1 MIAANATV
9 DLRAINK
16 AEAHIKESPALIN
29 NAMKMVRRRG
39 LKRLRERTQAMPEQ
53 SPLPFIWSLD
63 PKAQARARAY
73 WFAVRVPRGSKG
85 GRYKRRGKAGGLI
98 TKWELLFELTRDE
111 GSITLVNIGEGA
123 QYVYG
128 PRQVPSHTAS
138 GWINKDTL
146 AQTEGQWLLNETREL
161 FYTVGHP
168 FGGIPQ

>member
-1 MIAANATV
+1 MITANATV
-9 DLRAINK
+9 DLRPINK
-16 AEAHIKESPALIN
+16 AEAHIKESPALIS
-29 NAMKMVRRRG
+29 NAMKILRRRA
-39 LKRLRERTQAMPEQ
+39 LKRLRERTQDMPEQ

-98 TKWELLFELTRDE
+98 TKWEYLFELTRDE
-111 GSITLVNIGEGA
+111 GSITLVNTGEGSE
-123 QYVYG
+123 YVYG

-146 AQTEGQWLLNETREL
+146 ASEEGEWLRKEAREL

-168 FGGIPQ
+168 FGGIQ